1 MGHSF
6 KYVGCFL
13 KAEELYEKVR
23 DVREGPLPI
32 AVEHPHVT
40 FQYRPQ
46 DVDQGLFGQRIQ
58 VEIAGYGNDG
68 RNEGLCVRIFA
79 PVPKFQAMLRGIERP
94 NIKLTVSREGEA
106 VNTRELEFSEITP
119 VRITGIYGGCT
130 EEKEIILG
138 NRNPR
143 T

>member
-40 FQYRPQ
+40 FQYRSH
-46 DVDQGLFGQRIQ
+46 IT
-58 VEIAGYGNDG
+58 
-68 RNEGLCVRIFA
+68 
-79 PVPKFQAMLRGIERP
+79 
-94 NIKLTVSREGEA
+94 LTVSREGEA